1 MTGHRYDAVLLDA
14 FGTLLDLDD
23 PVGRLQRAV
32 GERLGQP
39 VPREAAQRAF
49 TAEVGYYAAR
59 CHDGRDPATLARLR
73 AACAAIVLD
82 ELGIDRDPAEA
93 VVLLGD
99 SIRYRAFPDVG
110 PTLAGLRRA
119 GVPVAV
125 VSNAD
130 CSLPDMLR
138 AAGLELE
145 HVFSSAATGSSKP
158 DPGIFRAALETLA
171 VAPERALHVG
181 DTRDADGDGARAAGV
196 DVRIIDRSGAGAPDT
211 IASLTEIVELIG

>member
-1 MTGHRYDAVLLDA
+1 VTGRRYDAVLLDA

-23 PVGRLQRAV
+23 PVGRLQQAV
-32 GERLGQP
+32 TERLGRS
-39 VPREAAQRAF
+39 VSRDAAQRAF
-49 TAEVGYYAAR
+49 RAEVSYYADR
-59 CHDGRDPATLARLR
+59 CHEGRDPATLARLR
-73 AACAAIVLD
+73 TACAAVVLE
-82 ELGIDRDPAEA
+82 ELGIDHDPAEA

-99 SIRYRAFPDVG
+99 TIRYRAFPDVA
-110 PTLAGLRRA
+110 PALRGLDRA

-138 AAGLELE
+138 AAGLELD

-158 DPGIFRAALETLA
+158 DPEIFRAALDALA
-171 VAPERALHVG
+171 VPPGRALHVG
-181 DTRDADGDGARAAGV
+181 DTPDADAVGARAAGV

-211 IASLTEIVELIG
+211 IASLTEIVELIV